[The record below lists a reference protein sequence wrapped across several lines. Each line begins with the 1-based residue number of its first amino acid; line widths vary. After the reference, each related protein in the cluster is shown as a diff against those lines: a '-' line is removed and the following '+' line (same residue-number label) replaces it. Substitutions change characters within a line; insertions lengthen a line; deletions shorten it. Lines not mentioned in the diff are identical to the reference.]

1 MRSLFKVLMLVP
13 PFTVIVSCS
22 SYMQTHYYIMNTEPD
37 VPQAGATLP
46 LRVGVNDVRA
56 PSRYQDQ
63 MFYRT
68 PDYQAGFYEYSHWV
82 EPPAEMVK
90 RALLHSLRASGLYQR
105 VEPLGVGARPE
116 LVLQAEIDSFDQLV
130 TKEGLFAE
138 CALTLNLARSDNGEL
153 VWTHGAW
160 ARVKQ
165 EGKGQFV
172 AAMNEAMGK
181 AIREAVTDMEGS
193 ETLKQ
198 MAQEKESTE
207 E

>member
-1 MRSLFKVLMLVP
+1 MRSLVKVLMLFP
-13 PFTVIVSCS
+13 LLTVIVSCS
-22 SYMQTHYYIMNTEPD
+22 TYMQTHYYVMNTEPD

-90 RALLHSLRASGLYQR
+90 KALLHSLKASGLFQR
-105 VEPLGVGARPE
+105 VESLGVGARPE
-116 LVLQAEIDSFDQLV
+116 LVLQAGIDSFDQLV

-138 CALTLNLARSDNGEL
+138 CALTLNLGRSDNGEL
-153 VWTHGAW
+153 VWTHESRV
-160 ARVKQ
+160 RVKQ
-165 EGKGQFV
+165 DGKGQFV

-193 ETLKQ
+193 EALRE
-198 MAQEKESTE
+198 MAQEIAPNE